1 MNNKNNDLS
10 DKMFL
15 NANIPEQKNQFN
27 KKILLI
33 LTLVLGICSLII
45 AIIIMLTLGNDYNG
59 NKEKSIP
66 IPLIED
72 LNFTEDE
79 HRQFSRY
86 ASIQSMVLATNNGLP
101 LESNDQ
107 VVLFGSGTNNTIYG
121 GGSIYNKGTFDNI
134 VPIMVL
140 EGIENKIRE
149 NKNRFIYIKNEIGYE
164 IGKSDINENKT
175 LSENDIESFSKKIE
189 GAKRSVAI
197 MTISRIPVEFNDI
210 PDDKSSYGIQLSD
223 SEIETYNLLN
233 KYFDHIVLVLNIGS
247 FIELNNIEKDK
258 KTSILIC
265 FYPGFEGG
273 NAIADVLLGDE
284 NPSGHLSVT
293 WAKKIE
299 DYPTTKTFL
308 ESQKYVKYKEGLF
321 VGYRYF
327 EDDEQKQSKVIFPFG
342 HGLSYTKF
350 DLENKAIFEN
360 GNFIINSKVTNIGKK
375 SGKHV
380 VQIYV
385 RKPQNSKFIKVERE
399 LIAFAKTKELK
410 AGESETLNI
419 KFNLNDLASFDD
431 TGVTGNRACYI
442 LEKGNYQIYIGNSV
456 ADTRNPNNLIYTYIH
471 NKLII
476 VKKLTNKLVPQ
487 DPDVFD
493 SNIKPYFENFIN
505 NENKKQENNIKEKI
519 LISLNDNNDKDRNA
533 FSEFPTNIFN
543 EINFKT
549 VLQKKYKMEQLVDSM
564 TNEELAFLS
573 YGKKNNIRGGK
584 VMVGGFYNSGLTGKY
599 NIPSGDIL
607 ENSGGLTQSEIIM
620 SSTSWPSAIALAS
633 SFDVDL
639 IVKIGEK
646 IGKEARKI
654 KSSFWLSPGLN
665 IHRNP
670 LCGKNY
676 EYFSED
682 PILAGKM
689 GSALTKGIQSKR
701 ISIVLRSL
709 AFDNKVENSNGEY
722 DRSNLAIDS
731 RMSERVAREIYLKP
745 FELAIKEGNPWTI
758 MTSNNRINNMK
769 TSESYELI
777 TSILRDE
784 WEYKGVVMSGWYS
797 NSIHDREVSAGISVK
812 LPNNNPQESQTI
824 LDGLKKGTISRMQLK
839 KNILYL
845 FNTLSK
851 TASIDSLFNEPENKI
866 IIKDEKMK
874 IKIMDFIYR
883 KSNIISYDKC
893 DDEDGGYYPINTIT
907 NSWISFFIF
916 NDKEQF
922 RRVRIRYSSAL
933 DGFGIAF
940 EKYGEI
946 LGEITNLESTG
957 NFENWNTTNAITIKL
972 PKGTY
977 ELTLRILGYD
987 YSSSEFYDKGRINWF
1002 EFL

>member
-573 YGKKNNIRGGK
+573 YGKKSNIRGGK

-682 PILAGKM
+682 PILTGKM

-907 NSWISFFIF
+907 NSWLSFFIF

>member
-476 VKKLTNKLVPQ
+476 VKKLTNRLVPQ

>member
-476 VKKLTNKLVPQ
+476 VKKLTNRLVPQ

-573 YGKKNNIRGGK
+573 YGKKSNIRGGK

>member
-745 FELAIKEGNPWTI
+745 FELAIKEGNPWAI